1 MVALQSK
8 ETNRLA
14 EALRRNSEDG
24 FAVLMGRDTSFAGAV
39 EINENDTALVLD
51 AICAMPT
58 HY

>member
-1 MVALQSK
+1 MVALQPK
-8 ETNRLA
+8 ERNRLA
-14 EALRRNSEDG
+14 EALRRNTDDG

-51 AICAMPT
+51 AIKSMPV